1 MENETAAALK
11 EIAELLRKRVEQE
24 DAVAGRAIES
34 SQRAAEMTARM
45 KASAESVRNVVKEAG
60 IPPVPGK
67 WEDMRADIERR
78 REEERQFRQRLI
90 AELERHNALLTDI
103 LERLKGSAI
112 L

>member
-24 DAVAGRAIES
+24 DAVASRAIES
-34 SQRAAEMTARM
+34 SKRAAEMTARM
-45 KASAESVRNVVKEAG
+45 KASAESVRNLVTDVG
-60 IPPVPGK
+60 VRPVPGK
-67 WEDMRADIERR
+67 WEDMRAEMERR
-78 REEERQFRQRLI
+78 HEEERQFRQRLI
-90 AELERHNALLTDI
+90 AELERHNGLLTDI